1 MNETFSKEMDVPL
14 RVGTKGFLA
23 KLRYTSDDPHA
34 VTLAVPCATPSGS
47 EWVVWEFHRDLLYQ
61 GLRGQAGDG
70 DIQIR
75 PGRNITRVM
84 ITLRGVTFDCAAPLL
99 VRFTTGIFEAV
110 PAGREHEWIDFDRE
124 INELLEQA

>member
-34 VTLAVPCATPSGS
+34 VTLAVLNASGD
-47 EWVVWEFHRDLLYQ
+47 WVVWEFHRDLLYQ

-84 ITLRGVTFDCAAPLL
+84 IALRGVTFDCAAPLL
-99 VRFTTGIFEAV
+99 VRFTTRIFEAV
-110 PAGREHEWIDFDRE
+110 PSGREHEWIDFDRE